1 MENTPS
7 AALSQARHSM
17 PKDFAQDDPRPA
29 PLRLS
34 PKDKHALDEPDTL
47 PEQLCEP
54 KPQRPGQESKK
65 AGALAFSLS
74 TQSTKSLASIVSKFE
89 ILDGTTSLEVR
100 AAAGPEI
107 VDTGTS
113 RSSAR
118 GSLIRSNGRQDGQIN
133 NIEDSA
139 FGDGR
144 IKHEQ
149 PISTSSSSQTSSRR
163 GPFGIPRDSQC
174 FRKQST
180 AETIVYTFDVF
191 TGERQPVTTH
201 TVTSGS
207 NKSLVAERRQ
217 IFESAA
223 GTIDIPGNTKPPPM
237 LVEMQMPL
245 SFLSSQQACRRQNTG
260 AVRSPPQTPSP
271 ERQSRFRAWQTVSNG
286 ATLRQNDSRAPEN
299 RTHEE
304 QPRRGWKEPN
314 PIHPTAWT
322 RSVSKT
328 IGNKLGQIVLS
339 ISENLQK
346 KKLSIPK
353 RYKSRREMS
362 ALWPRAM
369 DALHSRDSSGCE
381 SPELVPEINTYL
393 QEHPVTRTPLL
404 TRKQSRRLSELNAY
418 TIPRPNTDIQSHG
431 RHTTSESLG
440 LTLSPTKVE
449 GKAPQNRV
457 VTLRKLFDRSSKDG
471 GSQGGSQLRRCHTGP
486 RKKTPTITGPNGAS
500 WPDNGRAFQ
509 ARASLEVLPER
520 RSLQM
525 STDIRVSNETTHSS
539 LKDCIN
545 AYESICRPNIETTAL
560 AHGKASVR
568 RMHKQTRGV
577 DLETSLLESRFN
589 SLGFKR
595 GREAWRKISAS
606 WEKNTSHDD
615 DASNGDES
623 GRKGLAMIRT
633 GVLHAR
639 QGSYLS
645 AGHKNESQPLS
656 KTAGGLD
663 DIPLPSEFSSRYISE
678 PPATARTKNLSTRRS
693 MPAIIRKHRNEV
705 PHLDG
710 VHQRRN
716 TALPISTT
724 GPVIGSSWCRA

>member
-7 AALSQARHSM
+7 ALLSPARHFM
-17 PKDFAQDDPRPA
+17 PKDFAPDETRPA

-34 PKDKHALDEPDTL
+34 PKDKHALDGPDIL
-47 PEQLCEP
+47 PEQLCQS
-54 KPQRPGQESKK
+54 KPQRPRQASKK
-65 AGALAFSLS
+65 AGTLAFSPS
-74 TQSTKSLASIVSKFE
+74 TQSTTCLASIVSKFE
-89 ILDGTTSLEVR
+89 ILDGITSLEVR

-107 VDTGTS
+107 VDTRTS
-113 RSSAR
+113 HSSAR
-118 GSLIRSNGRQDGQIN
+118 SSLTRSNGGQAGQNN
-133 NIEDSA
+133 NIENSA
-139 FGDGR
+139 FGYGR

-149 PISTSSSSQTSSRR
+149 PISTSSSSQISSRR
-163 GPFGIPRDSQC
+163 GPSCIPRDSQC
-174 FRKQST
+174 LRKQST

-223 GTIDIPGNTKPPPM
+223 GAIDNPGYTKPPPM
-237 LVEMQMPL
+237 LVEMQIPL
-245 SFLSSQQACRRQNTG
+245 SFLSSQQPCRRQNTA

-271 ERQSRFRAWQTVSNG
+271 ERQSTPRAWQTASNG
-286 ATLRQNDSRAPEN
+286 ATLLPNDSRAPEN

-304 QPRRGWKEPN
+304 QTRRGWEEPS

-328 IGNKLGQIVLS
+328 IGNKLGQIALS

-346 KKLSIPK
+346 KRLTIPE
-353 RYKSRREMS
+353 RYKSRSEMS

-381 SPELVPEINTYL
+381 SPELVSEINTYL
-393 QEHPVTRTPLL
+393 QENSVTRTPLL
-404 TRKQSRRLSELNAY
+404 TRKQSRRLSELDVY
-418 TIPRPNTDIQSHG
+418 TISRSNTDIQSHG

-440 LTLSPTKVE
+440 LTLSPTKAE

-457 VTLRKLFDRSSKDG
+457 VTLRELFDRSSKDSD
-471 GSQGGSQLRRCHTGP
+471 SQGGSQLRRHTGP
-486 RKKTPTITGPNGAS
+486 GKRTPTVTGPNGAS
-500 WPDNGRAFQ
+500 WPDYGRASQ
-509 ARASLEVLPER
+509 ATASSEVLPER

-539 LKDCIN
+539 LKECIN
-545 AYESICRPNIETTAL
+545 AYESISRPSIETTAL
-560 AHGKASVR
+560 AHGKASVS
-568 RMHKQTRGV
+568 RMHKQHRGV
-577 DLETSLLESRFN
+577 DLEKSLLGSRFN

-606 WEKNTSHDD
+606 WDRNKSHDNG
-615 DASNGDES
+615 ASNGDES
-623 GRKGLAMIRT
+623 GRKGHAMIRT
-633 GVLHAR
+633 GVPHAR

-645 AGHKNESQPLS
+645 VGQKNESQLLS
-656 KTAGGLD
+656 KPAGGLD
-663 DIPLPSEFSSRYISE
+663 DKPLTEEFSSRYISE
-678 PPATARTKNLSTRRS
+678 PPATARTKNLSKRRS

-710 VHQRRN
+710 VHQRRK
-716 TALPISTT
+716 TALPMSTT
-724 GPVIGSSWCRA
+724 GPVSGSSWCQT

>member
-1 MENTPS
+1 MENTLS
-7 AALSQARHSM
+7 AVLSQARHSM
-17 PKDFAQDDPRPA
+17 HKDFAPDDPRPA

-34 PKDKHALDEPDTL
+34 PKNKHALDEPDTL

-54 KPQRPGQESKK
+54 KPRQ
-65 AGALAFSLS
+65 
-74 TQSTKSLASIVSKFE
+74 
-89 ILDGTTSLEVR
+89 VR
-100 AAAGPEI
+100 AGAGPEI

-113 RSSAR
+113 YSSAR
-118 GSLIRSNGRQDGQIN
+118 SSLIRSNGRQDGQNN
-133 NIEDSA
+133 NIENSA

-149 PISTSSSSQTSSRR
+149 PISTSSSSQISSRR
-163 GPFGIPRDSQC
+163 GPLCMPRDSR
-174 FRKQST
+174 FLRKQST
-180 AETIVYTFDVF
+180 AETIVCTFVIF

-217 IFESAA
+217 IFESTT
-223 GTIDIPGNTKPPPM
+223 GTIDIPGYTKPPQM
-237 LVEMQMPL
+237 LIEMQMPL
-245 SFLSSQQACRRQNTG
+245 SFLSSK
-260 AVRSPPQTPSP
+260 QTPSP
-271 ERQSRFRAWQTVSNG
+271 ERQSRPRAWQTASNG

-314 PIHPTAWT
+314 PIHPTVWT

-346 KKLSIPK
+346 KKKKKLAIPE

-369 DALHSRDSSGCE
+369 DVLHSRDLSGCE
-381 SPELVPEINTYL
+381 SPELVSEINTYL
-393 QEHPVTRTPLL
+393 QEQPVTRTPFL

-418 TIPRPNTDIQSHG
+418 TIPRSNTDIQSHG

-440 LTLSPTKVE
+440 LTLSPTKAE
-449 GKAPQNRV
+449 GKDPQNRV
-457 VTLRKLFDRSSKDG
+457 MTLRKLFDRSSKDS
-471 GSQGGSQLRRCHTGP
+471 GSQGGSQLRRRHTGP
-486 RKKTPTITGPNGAS
+486 GKKTPTITGPNGAS
-500 WPDNGRAFQ
+500 WPDYGRASQ

-560 AHGKASVR
+560 AHGKALIR
-568 RMHKQTRGV
+568 RMHKQHRGV
-577 DLETSLLESRFN
+577 DLERSLLGSRFN

-595 GREAWRKISAS
+595 GREARRKISAS
-606 WEKNTSHDD
+606 WYKNKSHDN

-623 GRKGLAMIRT
+623 GCKEHAMIIT
-633 GVLHAR
+633 GVPHAR

-645 AGHKNESQPLS
+645 AGQKNETQLLS

-710 VHQRRN
+710 VHQRRK
-716 TALPISTT
+716 TALPMGTT
-724 GPVIGSSWCRA
+724 GPVIGSSWCQA